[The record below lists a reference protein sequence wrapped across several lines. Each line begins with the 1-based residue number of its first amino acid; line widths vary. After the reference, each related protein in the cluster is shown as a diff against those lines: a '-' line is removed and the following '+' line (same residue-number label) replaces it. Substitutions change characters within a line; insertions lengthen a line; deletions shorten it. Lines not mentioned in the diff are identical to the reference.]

1 MEQEQNNPK
10 ARFKKMFNKYF
21 DYRAWSDWKRT
32 KSMTNYFVNVFSR
45 LFIPKKVN
53 PEDAKKFDDL
63 VSEMGLTE
71 DDLKIRMLNFRRMYL
86 AMIGG
91 AFAFYAYAMYQMLYG
106 GVLSVILSLVLSFVS
121 LSLAFRYHFWHFQIK
136 HRKLGCS
143 IQEWFRTSFMGGD
156 Q

>member
-1 MEQEQNNPK
+1 
-10 ARFKKMFNKYF
+10 
-21 DYRAWSDWKRT
+21 
-32 KSMTNYFVNVFSR
+32 
-45 LFIPKKVN
+45 
-53 PEDAKKFDDL
+53 
-63 VSEMGLTE
+63 MGLTE

-121 LSLAFRYHFWHFQIK
+121 LALAFRYHFWHFQIK

-143 IQEWFRTSFMGGD
+143 FQEWFRTSFMGGD
-156 Q
+156 R

>member
-156 Q
+156 R